1 MWENDIIHKPEEH
14 SELCL
19 CRKNRA
25 TAIGSM
31 YRKSREVWA
40 LDMRFLRY
48 ANGQTDTLI
57 AILRTVP
64 GGEVIT
70 LQFYMDSAVLIPQP
84 STVGLVDAR
93 PCNVFVVLRRVRNSR
108 TIIII
113 IKTKKADTISGLH
126 LETFTYCHD
135 SDCN

>member
-31 YRKSREVWA
+31 YRKSREVWT

-70 LQFYMDSAVLIPQP
+70 SQFYMDSAVLIP
-84 STVGLVDAR
+84 
-93 PCNVFVVLRRVRNSR
+93 
-108 TIIII
+108 
-113 IKTKKADTISGLH
+113 
-126 LETFTYCHD
+126 
-135 SDCN
+135 